1 MRFISFGDLYVDY
14 YMNNGLV
21 IGINGG
27 KTNANIIANL
37 SKYYDTSFF
46 GVAGSD
52 IQGDVAISSLSKLGV
67 DVTNIK
73 RVDKRT
79 KKYFISNKEVS
90 ATCPVCGRNIS
101 YKNPLYDPEEVKTL
115 IKEDDLIIVD
125 NLNKGVIDVLD
136 SVPNKAFLD
145 LGCLGSL
152 LYLSL
157 DEILDLLKDRFEII
171 NMNEKVYNVLRN
183 KFKLDL
189 VDFYELINPH
199 MLIITRGKKGSFI
212 VYNSEVYEKEIEDPA
227 SEVDA
232 SGAGDAF
239 FSEFI
244 RTIVDANFEINE
256 KVISLAYMRASSISR
271 FVVMNYGARTHLE
284 PLIKIKDYRECI
296 CDSIEID

>member
-46 GVAGSD
+46 GVAGLD

-136 SVPNKAFLD
+136 SVTNKAFLD

-183 KFKLDL
+183 KYKLDL

-284 PLIKIKDYRECI
+284 PLIKIKDYRECV